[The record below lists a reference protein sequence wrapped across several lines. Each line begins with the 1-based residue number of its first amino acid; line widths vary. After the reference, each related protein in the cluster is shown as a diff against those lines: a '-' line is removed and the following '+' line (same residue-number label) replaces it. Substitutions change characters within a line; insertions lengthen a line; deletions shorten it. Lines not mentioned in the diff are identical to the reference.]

1 MNKAKLILPI
11 AALAMTPLFT
21 SCKDSLIAVLLYLNN
36 CRVYK
41 YGPSTCHIEI
51 DQNSEA
57 SKDVKFRKDI
67 KSEHIKEPTGSS
79 KLAGKA
85 IKSISVAEDSKA
97 IDITFDGTLKADVPF
112 GTLAAI
118 RVEKEAFEQ
127 KTAGGLARLELCEN
141 QYLVHHYDDT
151 TGNCI
156 YELASSGGDFKKEL
170 ISTQSSTKIF
180 DTNENG
186 YFKDADGELIGV
198 AVADWPPS
206 NVEAG
211 YTLTISELAESS
223 AGHVYKMSV
232 AKKESGNELPDHP
245 NLIIGSVAT
254 QIGEVEVEGLSTLVV
269 SRIAP
274 DKLISTFAAD
284 YPKM

>member
-79 KLAGKA
+79 KLAGKT

-156 YELASSGGDFKKEL
+156 YELLSSGGDFKKEL
-170 ISTQSSTKIF
+170 IGKKFTAGEDGKFKYDDRPIGIEAVLP
-180 DTNENG
+180 ENANATG
-186 YFKDADGELIGV
+186 YALE
-198 AVADWPPS
+198 
-206 NVEAG
+206 
-211 YTLTISELAESS
+211 ISELEESS
-223 AGHVYKMSV
+223 AGHVYKMAVSSTG
-232 AKKESGNELPDHP
+232 EGNEPIHP

-274 DKLISTFAAD
+274 DKLISTFAAAD
-284 YPKM
+284 YSEMQS

>member
-21 SCKDSLIAVLLYLNN
+21 SCKDGLIAVLLYLDN

-57 SKDVKFRKDI
+57 SKDVKFSKDI

-97 IDITFDGTLKADVPF
+97 IDITFDGMLKADVPF
-112 GTLAAI
+112 GTLATI
-118 RVEKEAFEQ
+118 RVGKEAFEQ
-127 KTAGGLARLELCEN
+127 KTVGGLARLELCEN
-141 QYLVHHYDDT
+141 QYFVHHYDDAT
-151 TGNCI
+151 TGDCI
-156 YELASSGGDFKKEL
+156 YELLSSGGDFKKEL
-170 ISTQSSTKIF
+170 IDKEFTAGEDGIF
-180 DTNENG
+180 KYDGRPIGIT
-186 YFKDADGELIGV
+186 ADF
-198 AVADWPPS
+198 PKN
-206 NVEAG
+206 NVNVVG
-211 YTLTISELAESS
+211 YTLTISELEESS
-223 AGHVYKMSV
+223 AGHVYKMAVSSTG
-232 AKKESGNELPDHP
+232 EGNEPVVNHP

-254 QIGEVEVEGLSTLVV
+254 QIGEVEGLSTLVV